1 MYVLIT
7 VIEINATLV
16 NAKWRTDYFQLKVIN
31 EKERVAFQRGGNL
44 DGWRLIFSTFDD
56 WRLLEFRA
64 LDSLCY

>member
-31 EKERVAFQRGGNL
+31 EKERVAFQR
-44 DGWRLIFSTFDD
+44 W
-56 WRLLEFRA
+56 
-64 LDSLCY
+64 